1 MAYVFPKLLVGTT
14 LLASSGVGNLI
25 LVSAIQCT
33 VYYTTTVCLWGLTR
47 GVKMMY
53 RGSKTLLN
61 HAMSQTSNS
70 DQSTD
75 DHKDLRPVTGN
86 TDPETSLL

>member
-1 MAYVFPKLLVGTT
+1 MSVIGIPKLLVGTT

-33 VYYTTTVCLWGLTR
+33 VYYTTTLCLWGITR
-47 GVKMMY
+47 GVKMIY
-53 RGSKTLLN
+53 RGSKSLLN
-61 HAMSQTSNS
+61 HAMSQTKKA

-75 DHKDLRPVTGN
+75 DHNKAPMDLPPV
-86 TDPETSLL
+86 TDPET